1 MLKSS
6 NWIKTWPYLFLIPFF
21 SIFIIFQIYPIFHSF
36 YISLHSWN
44 GIPAIPMKFIG
55 LDNYVRV
62 FTEDPFFLKAVGNT
76 ILIMCFTIPLCILF
90 GLLLATMLTSFTKGR
105 QFFQLINFL
114 PYIVTPVAIGLLF
127 AIMFDWTTGAV
138 NMTLIRLGLAE
149 QGINWLGEA
158 GWARFVVILIIV
170 WKYTGYHMVIY
181 LAGISAISSEIFEA
195 AKVDGASAFRTFWQ
209 ITVPLLAPITIFLV
223 ITDMIGSLQL
233 FDEAAL
239 LFSTVAGQ
247 TLVGGP
253 DKSVLTGIW
262 YFYDMTWTKSR
273 FGYGAAVSFSIF
285 LIIMFVSLLS
295 YKVLNRGSHSND

>member
-1 MLKSS
+1 LLKSVNS
-6 NWIKTWPYLFLIPFF
+6 LKTWPYIFLIPFF
-21 SIFIIFQIYPIFHSF
+21 STFIIFQIYPIFHSF

-44 GIPAIPMKFIG
+44 GIPAVPMKFVG

-62 FTEDPFFLKAVGNT
+62 FTEDPFFLKAVWNT
-76 ILIMCFTIPLCILF
+76 ILIMFFTIPSCILL
-90 GLLLATMLTSFTKGR
+90 GLILANMLTSITRGR

-127 AIMFDWTTGAV
+127 ALMFDWTTGAV
-138 NMTLIRLGLAE
+138 NTTLIRLGLAE

-158 GWARFVVILIIV
+158 GYARLVVILIII

-195 AKVDGASAFRTFWQ
+195 AKVDGASAMRTFWQ
-209 ITVPLLAPITIFLV
+209 ITVPLLTPITIFLV

-239 LFSTVAGQ
+239 LFSTVQA
-247 TLVGGP
+247 TPLIGGP

-262 YFYDMTWTKSR
+262 YFYFTTFTNSR
-273 FGYGAAVSFSIF
+273 FGFGAAVSFSLF
-285 LIIMFVSLLS
+285 LIIMVISLLS
-295 YKVLNRGSHSND
+295 YKFLNRERLE